1 MSDFTHLHVHSHY
14 SLLDGLSSPKDL
26 VECAVDLGF
35 KSLALTDH
43 GTCAGLYRFQKAC
56 IEKDIKPILGME
68 AYFTQDHQIKDIEA
82 NPTYH
87 LIILAKNKIGYKNLI
102 YLSSFGY
109 LQGFYYKPRLDF
121 EILEKHSEGLIIST
135 ACPQG
140 QIPVCLWNNNKD
152 AAVKIAGKFKE
163 VFKDDFYIELMV
175 HNYIDDPEQYA
186 KERKLAFYL
195 YSLAKEMGIKTICTT
210 DTHYARAN
218 EWKMHDILL
227 ALQTRTHIKNPKRLT
242 FRSDDFYLKPYE
254 EMAKLFSKTPE
265 SLLHTVEITEKVET
279 GLIEPGKDL
288 LPNFDLPEGYK
299 TEADFLKALV
309 KTGMQEKGLI
319 NKSVYRERIRYEMDV
334 ILKCKYE
341 KYFLI
346 IWDVVNF
353 AKRQQIRLGIGRGSA
368 VSSLC
373 LYVLGI
379 TKLDPLK
386 YDLIFERF
394 LNLDRISPP
403 DVDLDFDYYKRDQIY
418 EYLAQKY
425 GTDHCAK
432 IGTYNSYKARA
443 AIRFTAKALDIAND
457 WEFYQEQKKKHPNAK
472 IEMTKRSLDLADE
485 ISKKIPLKAK
495 TIEEALKEV
504 SELRGYQQKYP
515 LLFQS
520 AFYIE
525 GVLASAGVH
534 PAGIMACKD
543 AVIDHVPLRISHG
556 VVSSQYDMAEVEE
569 LGLLKFDILALKTLT
584 VIDKTVKMIKERYPD
599 SPEAQKLDVDSL
611 EPNDKKVFAVLN
623 NENPHI
629 DTRGVF
635 QLEGYGMSQ
644 LLKNIHVDSF
654 EDIVVANALFRPGP
668 LLGNVHNMYCDY
680 KHGRKKIEY
689 LHPKMG
695 KALKNTYGMM
705 IYQENIMKVAVEVA
719 GFTNGES
726 DVLRYAVGKKKEHLM
741 KTQKE
746 LFIKGCVKN
755 GVDTETA
762 EKIFKQIDYFSGY
775 GFNRCLSGDALVFN
789 KADNKIYSLKEIA
802 DNKNKLI
809 ILDSYVAGKIV
820 EDELVEAFETGE
832 KEIYEVELH
841 NGMVIKCTLDHKFY
855 CSDGKPHAVKEI
867 LRKELDILYEE
878 NNKGE

>member
-1 MSDFTHLHVHSHY
+1 MPDMVHLHVHSHY

-26 VECAVDLGF
+26 VECAVDLGY

-56 IEKDIKPILGME
+56 IEKGIKPILGME
-68 AYFTQDHQIKDIEA
+68 AYFTKDHNVKDIET

-121 EILEKHSEGLIIST
+121 EILEKHSEGLIVST

-140 QIPVCLWNNNKD
+140 QIPVYLWNNNKP
-152 AAVKIAGKFKE
+152 AAIEIAGKFKE

-195 YSLAKEMGIKTICTT
+195 YTLAKEMGIKTICTT

-265 SLLHTVEITEKVET
+265 SLLNTVEIAEKVET
-279 GLIEPGKDL
+279 GLIETGKDL

-299 TEADFLKALV
+299 TEGDFLKALV

-319 NKSVYRERIRYEMDV
+319 NKSIYRERIRYEMDV

-346 IWDVVNF
+346 IWDIINF
-353 AKRQQIRLGIGRGSA
+353 AKRQNTRWGIGRGSA

-403 DVDLDFDYYKRDQIY
+403 DIDLDFDYYKRDQIY

-425 GTDHCAK
+425 GADHCAK

-443 AIRFTAKALDIAND
+443 AIRFTAKALDLGND
-457 WEFYQEQKKKHPNAK
+457 WGLYQEQKKKHPNAK

-485 ISKKIPLKAK
+485 IAKKIPLKAK

-504 SELRGYQQKYP
+504 SELRSYQQKYP

-520 AFYIE
+520 ALYIE

-543 AVIDHVPLRISHG
+543 LVIDHIPLRTSHG

-584 VIDKTVKMIKERYPD
+584 VIDKTIKMIKERYPN
-599 SPEAQKLDVDSL
+599 SPEAQKLDIDLV

-623 NENPHI
+623 GENPHI

-668 LLGNVHNMYCDY
+668 LKGNVHTMYCDY
-680 KHGRKKIEY
+680 KHGREKIEY

-705 IYQENIMKVAVEVA
+705 IYQENIMRVAVEVA

-746 LFIKGCVKN
+746 F
-755 GVDTETA
+755 
-762 EKIFKQIDYFSGY
+762 
-775 GFNRCLSGDALVFN
+775 
-789 KADNKIYSLKEIA
+789 
-802 DNKNKLI
+802 
-809 ILDSYVAGKIV
+809 
-820 EDELVEAFETGE
+820 
-832 KEIYEVELH
+832 
-841 NGMVIKCTLDHKFY
+841 
-855 CSDGKPHAVKEI
+855 
-867 LRKELDILYEE
+867 
-878 NNKGE
+878 